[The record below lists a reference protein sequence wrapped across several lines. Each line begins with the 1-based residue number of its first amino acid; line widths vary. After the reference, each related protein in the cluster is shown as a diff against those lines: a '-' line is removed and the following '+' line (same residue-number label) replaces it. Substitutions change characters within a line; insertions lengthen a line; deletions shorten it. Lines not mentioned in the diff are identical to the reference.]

1 MSDVLIFCISALRS
15 IVEMLGLCLL
25 GQAVLFLL
33 AGKNRDKNPIY
44 QFFALISRR
53 PQQLTALALPA
64 NTSGRLIGVA
74 CFLLLFMLWIA
85 LAWIRKLL

>member
-25 GQAVLFLL
+25 GQGLLYFL

-53 PQQLTALALPA
+53 PQQLTALTLPA
-64 NTSGRLIGVA
+64 NTSGWLIGVA

>member
-1 MSDVLIFCISALRS
+1 MTGVFIFCISALRS
-15 IVEMLGLCLL
+15 VVEMLGLCLL
-25 GQAVLFLL
+25 GQAMLYLL

-53 PQQLTALALPA
+53 PQQLVAQALPT
-64 NTSGRLIGVA
+64 NTSAWFIRVA